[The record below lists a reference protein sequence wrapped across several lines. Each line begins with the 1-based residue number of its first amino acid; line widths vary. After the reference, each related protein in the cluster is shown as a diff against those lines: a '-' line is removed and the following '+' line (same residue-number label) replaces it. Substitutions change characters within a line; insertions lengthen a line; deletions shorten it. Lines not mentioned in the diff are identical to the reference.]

1 MLLEKCEEFFDL
13 INRSKNIVVLTGAGI
28 STSCG
33 IPDFRGPNGVWTLE
47 KKGKKPNVNVSFEDS
62 KPSFSHFALVQLN
75 KLGIL

>member
-1 MLLEKCEEFFDL
+1 MLLVWNWRPKIKFFDL

-47 KKGKKPNVNVSFEDS
+47 KKGKKQEFCQ
-62 KPSFSHFALVQLN
+62 KQMHT
-75 KLGIL
+75 